1 MRSALTENLRGGAAL
16 GPLFLVLVLI
26 AAVLAVPMP
35 VFAANVSFSIPTK
48 VELKLKADGT
58 VIAPSADA
66 WKIRN
71 LGDEP
76 IQLTSVGSDGF
87 HDGET
92 VAANSGTWSLS
103 VKDAAS
109 QSGTMTIQPASQT
122 GVSWSVPALGALGAK
137 ISSGPYT
144 AGSISFEFQAVD
156 DLDPD
161 PNGTAFAVYSADDNS
176 LDFYKR
182 DGTPHVGH
190 LFNGKTVTEVYTGI
204 ESYAYGLNDDGHQV
218 HEAVNPWWSHHLD
231 IKSVK
236 AVDDGIVP
244 KSMLGWFYF
253 FENLETIDL
262 KKLDTSQ
269 VKSFY
274 ATFDRCRK
282 VKELDLSNFSTSNS
296 SNFGCMFW
304 SCENISNLDL
314 RNFDFSKAS
323 NLNGMFSHC
332 ALLSQLLFVS
342 NPDFGEIT
350 GFGLDCVFQDCPSI
364 QFDCSDW
371 IVDASAEHGLFNF
384 KSPGVVLPKAW
395 QTSANSLDAAG
406 FMAIKED
413 NDASV
418 FDEGAVEE
426 RSVGRTDSSAA
437 LANIAQAERSDSSRE
452 DAEEQPAE
460 TKSTESDQLVK
471 K

>member
-1 MRSALTENLRGGAAL
+1 
-16 GPLFLVLVLI
+16 
-26 AAVLAVPMP
+26 MP

-58 VIAPSADA
+58 VVAPSADA
-66 WKIRN
+66 WQIRN

-76 IQLTSVGSDGF
+76 IMISSVSSTGFDDGTTVTATSGALPLVDSDDTGTVTVSASKSGASMSSTATDSTHPVEIAAGAAAGLAWTARVPTKTKNTLGSAAKSLG
-87 HDGET
+87 T
-92 VAANSGTWSLS
+92 VS
-103 VKDAAS
+103 VS
-109 QSGTMTIQPASQT
+109 M
-122 GVSWSVPALGALGAK
+122 VPAK
-137 ISSGPYT
+137 
-144 AGSISFEFQAVD
+144 
-156 DLDPD
+156 
-161 PNGTAFAVYSADDNS
+161 TAFAVYSADDGS

-182 DGTPHVGH
+182 VEVPKAGDT
-190 LFNGKTVTEVYTGI
+190 FNGKTATEVYTGI
-204 ESYAYGLNDDGHQV
+204 ESYAYGLNDDGNQV

-269 VKSFY
+269 VTSFY

-282 VKELDLSNFSTSNS
+282 VKEFDLSNFSTSNS
-296 SNFGCMFW
+296 SDFGCMFW
-304 SCENISNLDL
+304 SCERVSTLDL

-323 NLNGMFSHC
+323 SLNAMFSHC
-332 ALLSQLLFVS
+332 SSLSQLLFVS

-371 IVDASAEHGLFNF
+371 IVDALAEHGLFNF

-395 QTSANSLDAAG
+395 QTSAKSLASAG
-406 FMAIKED
+406 SMAIKED
-413 NDASV
+413 NDALV
-418 FDEGAVEE
+418 FDEDAVEE
-426 RSVGRTDSSAA
+426 CPVGGTDSSAA
-437 LANIAQAERSDSSRE
+437 PGNVAQAERSESSRE
-452 DAEEQPAE
+452 ATEEQLAE
-460 TKSTESDQLVK
+460 TESTESD
-471 K
+471 